1 MLERIEEF
9 KKWHGS
15 YKSYLIGFSGSLILT
30 TLAFF
35 LVLQG
40 HANPFR
46 LTSLALLQAIL
57 QLLCFLH
64 LGQEPK
70 PYWETIVFLFMVVIL
85 LIISLGSLW
94 IMNDLNS
101 RMMMTM
107 YD

>member
-1 MLERIEEF
+1 MIHEF
-9 KKWHGS
+9 KKWHGT
-15 YKSYLIGFSGSLILT
+15 YKSYLIGFISSLVLT

-35 LVLQG
+35 LVIQG
-40 HANPFR
+40 LASPLI

-57 QLLCFLH
+57 QLIYFLH

-70 PYWETIVFLFMVVIL
+70 PHWETIVFLFMVIIL

-101 RMMMTM
+101 RMMMM
-107 YD
+107 HD